1 MLRSVLT
8 TVVFGS
14 GLGVMINVGHWLGVI
29 LK

>member
-1 MLRSVLT
+1 MMRSALT
-8 TVVFGS
+8 TIAFGS

>member
-1 MLRSVLT
+1 MLRSTLIT
-8 TVVFGS
+8 MIYGS